1 MKTEILKIDPL
12 DNGLEIRR
20 KIKYA
25 AQVIRNGGLVAFP
38 TETVYGLGADAFNA
52 KAVEGIFKAK
62 GRPADNPLISHISD
76 VSQID
81 RLVSGEVPPVARVMM
96 EQFWPGPLTLIMN
109 KAEAVPGIVTAGLG
123 TAAVRMPSH
132 PVALALIEE
141 AGTPVAAPSANSSG
155 KPSPTSAAH
164 VISDLSGKVD
174 VIVDSGASAIG
185 LESTVVDVTVHPP
198 VILRPGWIHIGMLA
212 GLVPGITYDRIL
224 TEGDPGASTH
234 KPRSPGMKYRHYAPD
249 AQLLI
254 SKGNDTGEIA
264 GRIIKLWN
272 RYAEK
277 GIKVGILSTAQTDG
291 IYRGHLSRQSG
302 RHLSGGNASEAAGNE
317 SASRTEIICLGDRN
331 DPAGIAATFFY
342 ALREMDRRKAG
353 VILAEAIEPEGVGF
367 AVMNRMIKAAGEE
380 GRI

>member
-1 MKTEILKIDPL
+1 MKTEVLKINPL
-12 DNGLEIRR
+12 DNGPEIRR

-25 AQVIRNGGLVAFP
+25 AQVIRDGGLVAFP

-81 RLVSGEVPPVARVMM
+81 RLVSGKVPPVARVMM
-96 EQFWPGPLTLIMN
+96 EQFWPGPLTLVMN

-174 VIVDSGASAIG
+174 VIVDSGASVIG
-185 LESTVVDVTVHPP
+185 LESTVVDVTADPP

-212 GLVPGITYDRIL
+212 GIVPGITYDRML
-224 TEGDPGASTH
+224 TAGDTCACAQ

-254 SKGNDTGEIA
+254 SEGNGTGEIA
-264 GRIIKLWN
+264 GGVIKLWN

-291 IYRGHLSRQSG
+291 IYREYLTRQSSS
-302 RHLSGGNASEAAGNE
+302 HLSGGNASEAAVNG

-353 VILAEAIEPEGVGF
+353 VILAEAIEPEGIGF